1 MINSNVSYHILLG
14 RSWLHKHCLIP
25 STYHQR
31 VKGRLNG
38 RPIRIP
44 ASSNPFSQGEVNFVE
59 TVFYNELVPDDES
72 PIPRTSGAPV
82 LEKEEEGR
90 GTYNLRNLLDRKRQ
104 KKEASSSGSRECVVV
119 QEPNIPLMK
128 VRGTQMHYAGR
139 SRTTRLYDGSR
150 KDLGGSRQRST
161 YPA

>member
-1 MINSNVSYHILLG
+1 MFCLSAPSFINIASFPPRTISVS
-14 RSWLHKHCLIP
+14 
-25 STYHQR
+25 
-31 VKGRLNG
+31 KGLNG
-38 RPIRIP
+38 RPIRILTNP
-44 ASSNPFSQGEVNFVE
+44 NPFRQGEVNFVE
-59 TVFYNELVPDDES
+59 TVFYNELVLDDES
-72 PIPRTSGAPV
+72 PIPRTSGAPA

-150 KDLGGSRQRST
+150 RDLGGSRERST
-161 YPA
+161 DLARRGARRS